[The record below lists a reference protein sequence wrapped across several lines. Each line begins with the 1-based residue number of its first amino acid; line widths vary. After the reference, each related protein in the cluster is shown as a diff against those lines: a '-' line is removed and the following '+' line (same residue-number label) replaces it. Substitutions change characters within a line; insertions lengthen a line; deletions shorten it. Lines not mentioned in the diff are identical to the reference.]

1 MTSWA
6 RDCAFTPDRWIDL
19 PWMRKDTSA
28 YDYLGYDFRR
38 LFVNGFGPQN
48 TGQVLRVIEYRLES
62 DLTGASYRSMCNDGT
77 LLKLRQLR
85 NWVLHIIKMHE
96 EDGYMPVFVYSIFSD
111 HSGLRA
117 FGTAVLPK
125 QVWESDQYAGKNP
138 QRLKPER
145 ILPSKAVCCR
155 VPREA
160 EDMQRIA
167 DALDEII
174 DLIVEIGEARQEEE
188 A

>member
-1 MTSWA
+1 MMPWLNKH
-6 RDCAFTPDRWIDL
+6 TP
-19 PWMRKDTSA
+19 S
-28 YDYLGYDFRR
+28 YDYLGADFRR

-48 TGQVLRVIEYRLES
+48 TGQVLGTIEYRLES
-62 DLTGASYRSMCNDGT
+62 ILTGEAYRSMCNDGT
-77 LLKLRQLR
+77 LMKLRHLR

-96 EDGYMPVFVYSIFSD
+96 KDGFMPVFVYSTFSD

-125 QVWESDQYAGKNP
+125 NIWESDQYAGKNAN
-138 QRLKPER
+138 RLKPER
-145 ILPSKAVCCR
+145 ILPSKAVYCR

-167 DALDEII
+167 DALDEIVDI
-174 DLIVEIGEARQEEE
+174 IVEIGEARQEEE